1 MKRDPY
7 KIRKINFGWYKRRH
21 GILLEN
27 LPPLKQHLILDND
40 FFRFLADDVQALE
53 VIFRIEDL
61 NDHEKSLKKV
71 YWNSFREDFT
81 TLKEIDHDSGYVEW
95 MCAICKADIKAKM
108 TYKKVENFVC
118 HKCSEVHHS
127 KNKTVD
133 RRIIESSNKFVKFCK
148 GLLKGEQKEFL
159 SYVKRSFKV

>member
-27 LPPLKQHLILDND
+27 LPPLKQLLILEND
-40 FFRFLADDVQALE
+40 FFKFLSDDVQALE

-61 NDHEKSLKKV
+61 NDHEKSLKKA

-81 TLKEIDHDSGYVEW
+81 TLKEINQDAGYVEW
-95 MCAICKADIKAKM
+95 YCAICKADINAKM
-108 TYKKVENFVC
+108 SYKKVENFVC
-118 HKCSEVHHS
+118 KECSKIHNS
-127 KNKTVD
+127 QNATVD
-133 RRIIESSNKFVKFCK
+133 QRIINSSTKFVKQCK
-148 GLLKGEQKEFL
+148 RLLKGEQREFL
-159 SYVKRSFKV
+159 SYVKKSFKV